1 TLLWDYPTINALAE
15 YLVSELQ
22 QLHHILGRLRRK

>member
-1 TLLWDYPTINALAE
+1 DYPTINALAE

-22 QLHHILGRLRRK
+22 QGVAS

>member
-1 TLLWDYPTINALAE
+1 YPTINALAE

-22 QLHHILGRLRRK
+22 QGVAS